1 MPSDGR
7 YPQLSD
13 CERSVFPPDDPAMGA
28 KPFVDLAKIET
39 EASGAEVEM
48 GDAAL
53 GRISRQGVPFVIRFT
68 VRHWPK
74 RTHISH

>member
-1 MPSDGR
+1 
-7 YPQLSD
+7 
-13 CERSVFPPDDPAMGA
+13 MGA

-39 EASGAEVEM
+39 DASGAEVEM

-68 VRHWPK
+68 VRH
-74 RTHISH
+74 